1 MESLNIIH
9 LIEKNA
15 MTRLSKDYENKLIN
29 KIKYNFS
36 DNQQQL
42 FVASFYIFLNYDAK
56 RDFVID
62 FDNVWKW
69 LGFTRKDNA
78 KRLLEKFFT
87 TDIDYKIVFLT
98 SEENSIIGRPYETI
112 LLNVN
117 TFKKFCLKAGTKK
130 ADEVHDYYIKL
141 EELLQETINEETN
154 ELRKQL
160 EYKEKEK
167 KQIEDNFID
176 LSEKHFK
183 LEENHK
189 RILYKNKRHR
199 LKKGPCLYLLHNPDI
214 PKTKKMIKLGRTN
227 NLNIRRTTYNT
238 YLEPEFL
245 YVMFTNNNSLLED
258 ILKVKYKENIRM
270 NSDEWLICVDYKE
283 IIDFIEM
290 QAKLLN
296 IEFTSHTNISEI
308 EITKEDENIDENVK
322 GDDNVNKNDDDDID
336 YIDDDNIDDK
346 IDDNID
352 DDEIDDNID
361 DKIDDNIDEN
371 IKGNDMKK
379 CSKCLVIQEKTC
391 FNKDKSKKDG
401 YRASCKI
408 CEKITKQSYKDKKEK
423 EFVPLTEKKCVLCNT
438 LKDILNFSKHLYN
451 KDGYVN
457 NCLECAKEITNKA
470 RLNDKNNNIR
480 YKCANCD
487 KDYARKDTLLKHTKT
502 CQKPT
507 EI

>member
-29 KIKYNFS
+29 KIRDNFS
-36 DNQQQL
+36 DKQQQL
-42 FVASFYIFLNYDAK
+42 FVASFYTFLNYDSK
-56 RDFVID
+56 KDFVID

-69 LGFTRKDNA
+69 LGYTRKSDG
-78 KRLLEKFFT
+78 KRVLEKFFV
-87 TDIDYKIVFLT
+87 INVDYKLAAET
-98 SEENSIIGRPYETI
+98 SAASFDTSNKSHGGQNKETI

-214 PKTKKMIKLGRTN
+214 PETKQMIKLGRTN

-245 YVMFTNNNSLLED
+245 YVMFTNNNALLED

-322 GDDNVNKNDDDDID
+322 GDDNVNKNDDEID
-336 YIDDDNIDDK
+336 V
-346 IDDNID
+346 DNID
-352 DDEIDDNID
+352 DDEIDDDNID
-361 DKIDDNIDEN
+361 DDNIDDIDEN

-470 RLNDKNNNIR
+470 RLNDKNSNIR

-502 CQKPT
+502 CEKPT